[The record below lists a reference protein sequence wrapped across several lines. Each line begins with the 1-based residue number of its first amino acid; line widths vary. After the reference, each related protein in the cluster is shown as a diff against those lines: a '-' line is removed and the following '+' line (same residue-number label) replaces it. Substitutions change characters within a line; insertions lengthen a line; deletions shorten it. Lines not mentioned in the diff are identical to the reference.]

1 MRRSREIPTCV
12 LLLAAS
18 AALAGCNNTPENR
31 DCVDAQNR
39 KAPDSY
45 CNAGTHPGAH
55 FIYAGSSGGHYGD
68 TVVGGHAASSIS
80 RGGFG
85 HAGGGGEGE

>member
-18 AALAGCNNTPENR
+18 AALVGCQEHR

-39 KAPDSY
+39 KMPDSY
-45 CNAGTHPGAH
+45 CG
-55 FIYAGSSGGHYGD
+55 SGGHSGAHYLWGGRSGGRAGD
-68 TVVGGHAASSIS
+68 TVVSGRSTPSPGIS

-85 HAGGGGEGE
+85 SRSHGSGGE

>member
-1 MRRSREIPTCV
+1 MRRSREIPTCI

-18 AALAGCNNTPENR
+18 ATLAGCNDQQR
-31 DCVDAQNR
+31 DCVDVLNH

-55 FIYAGSSGGHYGD
+55 FLYGGRSGGHYGD
-68 TVVGGHAASSIS
+68 TVIGGHASAGIS

-85 HAGGGGEGE
+85 HAGGSGGE

>member
-18 AALAGCNNTPENR
+18 AALAGCNNGTENR
-31 DCVDAQNR
+31 DCVDGQNH

-55 FIYAGSSGGHYGD
+55 FIYGGSSGGHYGD
-68 TVVGGHAASSIS
+68 TVVGGHTASGIS

-85 HAGGGGEGE
+85 HAGGGEGE